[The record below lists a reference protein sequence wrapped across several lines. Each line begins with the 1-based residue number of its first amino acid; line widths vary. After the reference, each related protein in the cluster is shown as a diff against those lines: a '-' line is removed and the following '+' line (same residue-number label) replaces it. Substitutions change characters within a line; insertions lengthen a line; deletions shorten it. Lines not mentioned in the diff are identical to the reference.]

1 MKDQKHAI
9 HQNFLLQAL
18 SKADLGLLYP
28 HMQRVSLRL
37 RQSLEVAHQP
47 FDFVYFPEDG
57 LGSVVARSKGG
68 TVLEVGLFGRDGMS
82 GSSLLQSDNESP
94 FDCYAQMD
102 GTAMRIGVAD
112 FKHALSCSPSLTLLL
127 TRYARSLSLQT
138 GYTALANVQSKFDE
152 RLARW
157 LLMVHDRTERDSFA
171 VTHEFLA
178 VMLGVHRPG
187 VTVALQVL
195 EGQLLI
201 KSIRGKISITDRE
214 GLVAFTR
221 GAYGPAELEYK
232 RLTGVVL
239 SRQKPVMRGLLAL

>member
-1 MKDQKHAI
+1 MSDQTDRTYH
-9 HQNFLLQAL
+9 NFLLQVL
-18 SKADLGLLYP
+18 SPADRQLLSP
-28 HMQRVSLRL
+28 HLERVPLVL
-37 RQSLEVAHQP
+37 RQSLERANEP
-47 FDFVYFPEDG
+47 FDFVYFPEEG
-57 LGSVVARSKGG
+57 LGSVVAKSQAG

-82 GSSLLQSDNESP
+82 GSALLQGDDRSP
-94 FDCYAQMD
+94 FDCYAQME
-102 GTAMRIGVAD
+102 GSAARIAVGD
-112 FKHALSCSPSLTLLL
+112 FKRVLSLSPSLTLLL

-187 VTVALQVL
+187 VTVALQIL
-195 EGQLLI
+195 EGQHLI
-201 KSIRGKISITDRE
+201 RSIRGKISITDRE
-214 GLVAFTR
+214 RLVAFTR
-221 GAYGPAELEYK
+221 GGYGAAEIEYQ
-232 RLTGVVL
+232 RLTGIAL